1 MLAKLAMVDPSHER
15 ADRMMGLFSPAAHRR
30 GQLVLLGFGDL
41 DTDGSALPLALF
53 GLGQD
58 NPHRGG
64 SPAAPLALRL
74 FVEAV
79 LAVGLND
86 RRTDKPVALQV
97 TLRDLLDRL
106 YPGPRKPRPTNTGRD
121 SCGPPRP
128 WTRWTPG
135 FRGLRPTPDAGSCGA
150 W

>member
-41 DTDGSALPLALF
+41 DTDGTALPLALF

-86 RRTDKPVALQV
+86 RRTDKPVGCKSRSAISWTVCIRGPGSPAQRILAA
-97 TLRDLLDRL
+97 THAGRRGPGLDGR
-106 YPGPRKPRPTNTGRD
+106 PGSVG
-121 SCGPPRP
+121 
-128 WTRWTPG
+128 
-135 FRGLRPTPDAGSCGA
+135 
-150 W
+150 

>member
-1 MLAKLAMVDPSHER
+1 MVETSHER
-15 ADRMMGLFSPAAHRR
+15 ADRMMGLFSPAAHWR

-86 RRTDKPVALQV
+86 RARTSPSRCKSRSAISWVCIRGPGSPAQRILAA
-97 TLRDLLDRL
+97 THAGRGPGLDGR
-106 YPGPRKPRPTNTGRD
+106 PGSVG
-121 SCGPPRP
+121 
-128 WTRWTPG
+128 
-135 FRGLRPTPDAGSCGA
+135 
-150 W
+150 

>member
-1 MLAKLAMVDPSHER
+1 M
-15 ADRMMGLFSPAAHRR
+15 
-30 GQLVLLGFGDL
+30 LLGFGDL
-41 DTDGSALPLALF
+41 DTDGTALPLALF

-97 TLRDLLDRL
+97 TLRDLLARL
-106 YPGPRKPRPTNTGRD
+106 YPGPRKPRPNEYWPRLMRAAEALDSMDARVPWVETDTGRGQLRRVV
-121 SCGPPRP
+121 SVGGVPRGPVR
-128 WTRWTPG
+128 
-135 FRGLRPTPDAGSCGA
+135 LRPNAAARSGGVRL
-150 W
+150 